1 MAIPSIWM
9 IGDVQGCCGSLD
21 TLLAHP
27 TIAQEPDAQ
36 FWFAGDLVNRGP
48 QSLQTL
54 RRIMALDDRSTSIL
68 GNHDMHLL
76 AMAAGLK
83 RPSKNDTLLDV
94 LTAPDAGDLI
104 DWLRHR
110 PLAHFEHGHLM
121 VHAGVLPKWDVKK
134 TLSLAHEVEEG
145 LRSKNWQKV
154 FLKMYGDEPTFWKEG
169 HGGSKRLRIIIN
181 TLTRLRMCNAK
192 GHMVLNIKSS
202 PEHRDDGL
210 IPWFELPNRATENVT
225 VVFGHW
231 STLGLKIEPHIICL
245 DTGCVWGGHLT
256 AMRLQDRA
264 LIQIPCHQSLSPL
277 KPPD

>member
-1 MAIPSIWM
+1 M

-21 TLLAHP
+21 TLLSHP
-27 TIAQEPDAQ
+27 SVAQDPDAQ

-54 RRIMALDDRSTSIL
+54 RRIMALEGRSTSIL

-83 RPSKNDTLLDV
+83 RPSKNDTLLEV
-94 LTAPDAGDLI
+94 LTASDAGDLI

-110 PLAHFEHGHLM
+110 PLAHFEHDHLM

-134 TLSLAHEVEEG
+134 TLSLAQEVEEV
-145 LRSKNWQKV
+145 LRSKNWQKI

-169 HGGSKRLRIIIN
+169 HAGSKRLRIIIN
-181 TLTRLRMCNAK
+181 TLTRLRMCNPK

-202 PEHRDDGL
+202 PENRNDGL

-231 STLGLKIEPHIICL
+231 STLGLKVEPHIICL

-256 AMRLQDRA
+256 AMRLHDRA

-277 KPPD
+277 KSSD

>member
-1 MAIPSIWM
+1 M

-27 TIAQEPDAQ
+27 SISQEPDAN

-54 RRIMALDDRSTSIL
+54 RRIMSLDDRSISIL
-68 GNHDMHLL
+68 GNHDLHLL
-76 AMAAGLK
+76 AMAAGIK
-83 RPSKNDTLLDV
+83 KPSKNDNLLDV
-94 LTAPDAGDLI
+94 LTAPDAGDII

-110 PLAHFEHGHLM
+110 PLAHFDHDHLM

-134 TLSLAHEVEEG
+134 TLSLAHEVEQG
-145 LRSKNWQKV
+145 LRSQNWKKV
-154 FLKMYGDEPTFWKEG
+154 FHKMYGDEPTFWKND
-169 HGGSKRLRIIIN
+169 HRGSKRLRVIIN
-181 TLTRLRMCNAK
+181 TLTRLRMCTPK
-192 GHMVLNIKSS
+192 GHMALNIKSS
-202 PEHRDDGL
+202 PESHHDTL
-210 IPWFELPNRATENVT
+210 VPWFDLPNRATQDVT
-225 VVFGHW
+225 IVFGHW

-264 LIQIPCHQSLSPL
+264 LIQIPCHQSATPS
-277 KPPD
+277 